1 MKQKIDSKKY
11 SLVMIAIVLLLSLI
25 SMWCVIPKYTM
36 NSALTVKFSNVNVE
50 CVAQGDIM
58 PKPLVQTEI
67 APYTPNQDENE
78 MNILCTAGQGDI
90 KPKPLDGSQGGW

>member
-11 SLVMIAIVLLLSLI
+11 ALVMIAIVLLLSLI

-36 NSALTVKFSNVNVE
+36 NSALTVKFSNANAE
-50 CVAQGDIM
+50 CVAQGDYT
-58 PKPLVQTEI
+58 PKPLET
-67 APYTPNQDENE
+67 AKFTPAQDENE
-78 MNILCTAGQGDI
+78 MIILCTAGQGDY

>member
-11 SLVMIAIVLLLSLI
+11 ALVMIAIVLLLSLI

-36 NSALTVKFSNVNVE
+36 NSALTVKFSNANAE
-50 CVAQGDIM
+50 CIAQGDIM

-78 MNILCTAGQGDI
+78 MNALCSMQGDI
-90 KPKPLDGSQGGW
+90 KPKPLKPWGS